1 MTRGDGTG
9 VIRMSGERQ
18 KVGRIRANLYPLMLL
33 FPLYGFLDIYARYVL
48 AKVVD
53 SLNAMYF
60 PLGYVLVMLGLVA
73 YPVGLFI
80 IVDVIIKRAEKDC
93 ENKCG
98 KGDAK

>member
-1 MTRGDGTG
+1 
-9 VIRMSGERQ
+9 MSGERQ

-53 SLNAMYF
+53 YLNAVHY
-60 PLGYVLVMLGLVA
+60 PLGYVLVLLGLVA